1 MPPLRTPRAVVP
13 VAWPSRLLA
22 AGGVIMV
29 LYLGREVFAP
39 LALALLLTVA
49 ALPLVGWLERR
60 GLPRIAAVLLALL
73 LLLAVI
79 ATLAWVVIGQAL
91 LLAGELPRY
100 ESVLREKLAALS
112 AGSGT
117 IERLLEMGRR
127 LSDTVAPHNA
137 APAATVVVAAATT
150 SPLTG
155 VLALAAY
162 VLAPVATLAITLL
175 LMGFILVQRED
186 VRDRALRLA
195 GLHDL
200 HRTTVAMTD
209 ATSRVGR
216 FLLMQVMVNGIF
228 GATMATG
235 LWLIG
240 IPNAPLWGVLGFALR
255 FVPYLGAPLA
265 ALFPLLLAFA
275 TTEGW
280 TAAFSVLGLF
290 VTVDIAVSYVL
301 EPWLYSTSTGITPLA
316 LLLSSAFWVLLW
328 GPVGLI
334 VAPAF
339 TACMAILG
347 RHVPALAVLEVL
359 LGDAPP
365 LPAPARFYQRLLA
378 GDSHAG
384 ARLLARESER
394 VGVRGALEQL
404 VLPAIARISGGRA
417 DAGFGPAL
425 AVQAARTLLRVL
437 EVVSDPLE
445 EHAEIIVLPVGG
457 ALDRAAAATVAVAL
471 IDAGL
476 PVSLSPRGGGFIVA
490 ILAAADSAPPHR
502 LSRALRE
509 AHQAADVV
517 RVFAATE
524 EATRALDGGP
534 TSLAGTTTL
543 EALVSDVTTLLEATA
558 VPHE

>member
-1 MPPLRTPRAVVP
+1 MPPFRTPRVVSP
-13 VAWPSRLLA
+13 IAWPTRLLV
-22 AGGVIMV
+22 AGGVV
-29 LYLGREVFAP
+29 TALYLGREVFAP

-60 GLPRIAAVLLALL
+60 GLPRIAAVMLALL
-73 LLLAVI
+73 LLLALI
-79 ATLAWVVIGQAL
+79 GTLVWVVVGQAL

-100 ESVLREKLAALS
+100 ESVLREKLATIS

-127 LSDTVAPHNA
+127 LSDTVAPHD
-137 APAATVVVAAATT
+137 APTTATVVVAAAST
-150 SPLTG
+150 SPLAG
-155 VLALAAY
+155 ILALAAY

-209 ATSRVGR
+209 AASRVGR
-216 FLLMQVMVNGIF
+216 FLLMQVAVNGIF
-228 GATMATG
+228 GACMAGG

-275 TTEGW
+275 TAEGW
-280 TAAFSVLGLF
+280 TSALSVLGLF
-290 VTVDIAVSYVL
+290 VVVDVVVSYML
-301 EPWLYSTSTGITPLA
+301 EPWLYSASTGITPLA

-328 GPVGLI
+328 GPLGLV

-347 RHVPALAVLEVL
+347 RHVPALAFLEVL

-378 GDSHAG
+378 GDSYAG

-394 VGVRGALEQL
+394 SGVRGALEQL
-404 VLPAIARISGGRA
+404 VLPAIAHISDGRA
-417 DAGFGPAL
+417 DTGFGPAL

-437 EVVSDPLE
+437 ETVSEPPEERAEVV
-445 EHAEIIVLPVGG
+445 VLPVGG

-476 PVSLSPRGGGFIVA
+476 PVSLTPRAGGHIVA
-490 ILAAADSAPPHR
+490 VLVVADAAPAHR

-524 EATRALDGGP
+524 EATRALEAGAG
-534 TSLAGTTTL
+534 SLPGTT
-543 EALVSDVTTLLEATA
+543 ALAALISDITILLETTA